1 MRIRSHEGRR
11 KQAEEK
17 RQWTEEQRQEQ
28 VKERRAAED
37 RALRHRFRASPA
49 PTRPPFAQLGV
60 RSESLQRRRKR
71 RDDHADLR
79 SGHSFVEDSLHE
91 QALHSQR
98 QEEERASELLD
109 RTARPSADMAAGPSA
124 EWVAVELRSP
134 EAKERWRLAEQKV
147 HLRREADAVRSKSIP
162 RKQRFAAKVHG
173 GTAARSDAEDAFY
186 KRAIEA
192 EKKRHEEKEAKK
204 KRHEEKE
211 SAELTFRPEIRRR
224 RSGSPTSGVSVV
236 DRLLY
241 DQKHK
246 EKQERRRQPAP
257 DADGSPLALVKRH
270 SAGSPRCSWMVDSVH
285 GAAELHICGGTGQR
299 RSPRRQL
306 DTPKRGGAN
315 GSPGS
320 PSFSPQISPGS
331 RKHGASIPPHAERW
345 ETAESDRLAK
355 LAAKRRD
362 MEEVG
367 ASTSITADQEQAL
380 LDRLAASRAGK
391 PEEAIPFA
399 TPRQAGSPRAASPPA
414 CASPGHG
421 GANRH
426 TLEGKRQRAAE
437 EPQDRELVEV
447 VARADRLARIEQTRV
462 ESLKAESEA
471 KTKLREEDR
480 DAVAKAQKED
490 ADKEKQDLSR
500 SLQEAREWREKEKAA
515 RAEERER
522 QAEEGRQRR
531 AQNEEDGR
539 LRAQAAEEERRELRA
554 EHEGKLARSI
564 LTVSFLYSQVLC
576 QLLDDPDH
584 SACAARR

>member
-1 MRIRSHEGRR
+1 MSRRKAAEQERQKEVERR
-11 KQAEEK
+11 KQ
-17 RQWTEEQRQEQ
+17 
-28 VKERRAAED
+28 AED

-49 PTRPPFAQLGV
+49 PTRPSFRELGV
-60 RSESLQRRRKR
+60 RSQSLQRRRKQ
-71 RDDHADLR
+71 RDDHAHLR

-91 QALHSQR
+91 QALHSQW
-98 QEEERASELLD
+98 QEEERARELD

-124 EWVAVELRSP
+124 EWVAMELRSP
-134 EAKERWRLAEQKV
+134 EAKEKWRLAEQKV

-173 GTAARSDAEDAFY
+173 GTAARSDEEDAFY
-186 KRAIEA
+186 KKAIEA
-192 EKKRHEEKEAKK
+192 EKKRHEQKEAKK

-224 RSGSPTSGVSVV
+224 RSGSPTSGVGVV
-236 DRLLY
+236 DRLLS

-246 EKQERRRQPAP
+246 EKQERRRQP
-257 DADGSPLALVKRH
+257 DADGSPLTLVKRH

-285 GAAELHICGGTGQR
+285 GAAELHICGDTAQR

-306 DTPKRGGAN
+306 DTPKHGSVN

-331 RKHGASIPPHAERW
+331 RKHGASIAPHAERW
-345 ETAESDRLAK
+345 ETAESQRLAK

-367 ASTSITADQEQAL
+367 ANTSITAEQEQEL
-380 LDRLAASRAGK
+380 LDRLAASRAAQ
-391 PEEAIPFA
+391 PEEGTPFA
-399 TPRQAGSPRAASPPA
+399 APRQAGSPRAASPPA

-437 EPQDRELVEV
+437 EPQDRELGEV

-462 ESLKAESEA
+462 NSLKAESEA

-480 DAVAKAQKED
+480 DAVAKAQKDD
-490 ADKEKQDLSR
+490 ADKEKQDLST

-522 QAEEGRQRR
+522 QAKEGRQRA
-531 AQNEEDGR
+531 AQNEEDR
-539 LRAQAAEEERRELRA
+539 ELRAQAAEEERRELRA

-564 LTVSFLYSQVLC
+564 LKVSLLHPQVL
-576 QLLDDPDH
+576 LP
-584 SACAARR
+584 AA